1 MLMYGDAKA
10 ADMVVDN
17 SDTMVYNITSLNE
30 KYRAARLDLLPP
42 NSLGANSEY
51 DYDLKYMEWVFSN
64 DSVFMNFMRPI
75 TDLYNGLN
83 VFFVITHEDW
93 SDMMVE
99 SLMKLIQQRYGINA
113 VSINT
118 PEDLYYAEE
127 SGFDPSYGLINL
139 DQDLARYQY
148 IIGRLGGL
156 GGYDEL
162 S

>member
-1 MLMYGDAKA
+1 
-10 ADMVVDN
+10 
-17 SDTMVYNITSLNE
+17 
-30 KYRAARLDLLPP
+30 
-42 NSLGANSEY
+42 
-51 DYDLKYMEWVFSN
+51 
-64 DSVFMNFMRPI
+64 MNFMRPI

-118 PEDLYYAEE
+118 PEDLYYAAE

>member
-1 MLMYGDAKA
+1 MLMYGDARA

-30 KYRAARLDLLPP
+30 RYRNARLDLLPP

-51 DYDLKYMEWVFSN
+51 DYDMKYMEWVFAN
-64 DSVFMNFMRPI
+64 DTVFSNFMKI
-75 TDLYNGLN
+75 ILDLYNGLN
-83 VFFVITHEDW
+83 VFLAITHEDW

-99 SLMKLIQQRYGINA
+99 SLLKLIQQRYGINS

-127 SGFDPSYGLINL
+127 SAFDPNYGLMNL

-148 IIGRLGGL
+148 IIGRIGGL
-156 GGYDEL
+156 RYEE
-162 S
+162 